1 MKSGALP
8 IVLGFL
14 LGIGHSLLWAGEPRQ
29 LQLKWSELGPRIE
42 DRKVALVLSG
52 GTYIEGK
59 VQRVV
64 PDGMWLRVSK
74 TSDRQAQPKG
84 SHLIPR
90 LSVSM
95 LQVTDY
101 RKVAR
106 VLVTAGAVAAVAGI
120 VAASNP
126 DVSEGPGIVA
136 IPVIAA
142 AGIIGAAV
150 GGYHAGKRLDKR
162 VIEIRIVAEDR

>member
-1 MKSGALP
+1 MKRGTNLVVAVVALS
-8 IVLGFL
+8 
-14 LGIGHSLLWAGEPRQ
+14 HSLLWAGEPQQ

-52 GTYIEGK
+52 GTYIEGN

-64 PDGMWLRVSK
+64 PEGMWLRVSK
-74 TSDRQAQPKG
+74 TSDHQAQPKG

-90 LSVSM
+90 PSVSM

-101 RKVAR
+101 RVLGR

-136 IPVIAA
+136 IPVIAG
-142 AGIIGAAV
+142 AGIAGAALA
-150 GGYHAGKRLDKR
+150 GYHAGKKLDKR
-162 VIEIRIVAEDR
+162 VIEIRIVAEDGK

>member
-1 MKSGALP
+1 MKRGTNLVVVVVALS
-8 IVLGFL
+8 
-14 LGIGHSLLWAGEPRQ
+14 HSLLWAGEPRQ

-64 PDGMWLRVSK
+64 PDGLWLRVSK
-74 TSDRQAQPKG
+74 TSDHKAQPKG

-90 LSVSM
+90 PSVSM

-101 RKVAR
+101 RKLGR
-106 VLVTAGAVAAVAGI
+106 LLVTAGAVAAVAGI
-120 VAASNP
+120 VAASHP

-142 AGIIGAAV
+142 AGIFGAALA
-150 GGYHAGKRLDKR
+150 GYHAGKKLDKR
-162 VIEIRIVAEDR
+162 VVEIRIVAEDR